1 MPQYFPTGYNPTYGY
16 AHPYMS
22 QPYPTSYSYT
32 QNPVGQTVQN
42 AQPTQQM
49 TPPTIRAEIIQ
60 VEDQQVVD
68 NYPVA
73 AGCTQ
78 MFMSKDDKFIFI
90 KTAYPNAPY
99 DLTVYEK
106 KDKPKQEPVIQSSID
121 TDKFI
126 TRDEFENRINDILKS
141 QKPYKHKNYDK
152 STQPQTQVREDVQNG

>member
-16 AHPYMS
+16 ANPYMS
-22 QPYPTSYSYT
+22 QPYPPSYNYT

-60 VEDQQVVD
+60 VDGEQSVKD
-68 NYPVA
+68 YPVA

-90 KTAYPNAPY
+90 KTAFPNAPY
-99 DLTVYEK
+99 ELVVYEK
-106 KDKPKQEPVIQSSID
+106 QDKPTTPDPKID
-121 TDKFI
+121 TSEFV
-126 TRDEFENRINDILKS
+126 TRDEFESKITELMNRQKS
-141 QKPYKHKNYDK
+141 YKHKNYDK
-152 STQPQTQVREDVQNG
+152 PIAVREEVQNG

>member
-16 AHPYMS
+16 ANPYMS
-22 QPYPTSYSYT
+22 QPYPPSYNYT

-60 VEDQQVVD
+60 VEDRQAVE

-78 MFMSKDDKFIFI
+78 MFMSKDDRFIFI
-90 KTAYPNAPY
+90 KTAFPNAPY
-99 DLTVYEK
+99 ELVEYEK
-106 KDKPKQEPVIQSSID
+106 QNKKTSANANTVD
-121 TDKFI
+121 TDIFI
-126 TRDEFENRINDILKS
+126 TRDEFESRLNELMNK

-152 STQPQTQVREDVQNG
+152 PQPQTPVREDVQNG